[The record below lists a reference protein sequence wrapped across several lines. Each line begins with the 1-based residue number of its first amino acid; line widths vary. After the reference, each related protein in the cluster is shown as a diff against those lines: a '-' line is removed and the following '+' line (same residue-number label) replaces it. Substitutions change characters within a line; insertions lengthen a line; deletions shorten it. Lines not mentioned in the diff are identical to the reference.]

1 MYMYNTFFK
10 CFSMGECIFSEV
22 RFRQIFNYGNIF
34 IQGNEDETLVI
45 TVSKDFS
52 ADDLSFPPS
61 FAG

>member
-1 MYMYNTFFK
+1 
-10 CFSMGECIFSEV
+10 MGECIFSEV